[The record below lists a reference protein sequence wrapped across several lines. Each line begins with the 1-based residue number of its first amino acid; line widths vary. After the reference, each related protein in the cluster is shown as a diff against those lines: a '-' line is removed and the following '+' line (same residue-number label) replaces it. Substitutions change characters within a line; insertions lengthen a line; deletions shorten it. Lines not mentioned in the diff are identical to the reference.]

1 MNTLLA
7 WACAGLLLVCV
18 GLGIDRN
25 RLADKVETLEA
36 AAKVDQS
43 TITSQ
48 SEALTAAAQAN
59 ADWKE
64 VAETRAL
71 RLTELQAETVRLRE
85 EGEAAVEAARQEAA
99 SIGRAFDRFAAQF
112 RQRPAQCSAA
122 LTAADTACA
131 SLEFY

>member
-1 MNTLLA
+1 MNTVLA
-7 WACAGLLLVCV
+7 WACAGLLLLCA

-25 RLADKVETLEA
+25 RLADKVDTLEA
-36 AAKVDQS
+36 AAKVDKA

-48 SEALTAAAQAN
+48 TESLAAAAKAN
-59 ADWKE
+59 AEWKE
-64 VAETRAL
+64 VAETRAQ

-99 SIGRAFDRFAAQF
+99 SIGRAFDRFVAQF
-112 RQRPAQCSAA
+112 RQRPEQCSAA
-122 LTAADTACA
+122 LSAADTACA